1 VRKKLI
7 KKGAR
12 MMSNKLLTAIVIIL
26 AVAIIGT
33 VACVLLLRETP
44 VVNVTNPENVY
55 MKENILTALGT
66 GKITLAPDVAYIQ
79 VGVET
84 LMKDAKKAQEDN
96 AQSMKKVVDKLK
108 AMGIE
113 DKDIQTSNYHVS
125 VEYDYNNNRRTLV
138 GYRVLNTVRVTLR
151 DVEKVG
157 DVLSGVHEEG
167 ANYSYGISF
176 GLQDRETT
184 YKEALQK
191 AIDDA
196 KAKADIMAKQ
206 AGVKLKNPVAIY
218 EGSAPQDVY
227 RYERDYVEYES
238 MKMASDAASW
248 SVPISQ
254 GEIEIYATA
263 TLVYRTD

>member
-1 VRKKLI
+1 
-7 KKGAR
+7 
-12 MMSNKLLTAIVIIL
+12 MSNKLLTAIVIIL
-26 AVAIIGT
+26 AVAVIGT

-44 VVNVTNPENVY
+44 VVNVANPENVY

-66 GKITLAPDVAYIQ
+66 GKITLAPDVAYVQ

-176 GLQDRETT
+176 ALQDRETT

-218 EGSAPQDVY
+218 EGSAPQGVY
-227 RYERDYVEYES
+227 QYQRDYADAEYES
-238 MKMASDAASW
+238 MKMALDTASW

-263 TLVYRTD
+263 TVVYRTD